1 MSRLNTVMRAVG
13 VAALLAAGAAA
24 GQDAATTLDAL
35 LEQVRKAATEEARIN
50 KDRENEFLAQRNQ
63 QQQLLAQARAEL
75 RAEENR
81 SDQLKANFDDNEKQL
96 AELETVRQERA
107 GNLGE
112 MFGVVRQMA
121 GDLRGKLENSM
132 TSAQYPGR
140 GQFLKAMAESKALPN
155 IKRLTELWYEFQREL
170 TEQGKIETFQ
180 TDVLNPE
187 GEVEADQTVTRIGS
201 FVATRNGKF
210 LVWSPPSS
218 EIPDGVMKELKR
230 QPANRWTSL
239 VEDYESLAPGTT
251 GPMAMDFTSGVILA
265 TVTQEKTIQ
274 ERIQQGGTVGYVII
288 AIGIMGL
295 LLAAYRGI
303 LLWLRG
309 AAINKQLKRE
319 EADKGNALGRIMSVY
334 QENPDTDIE
343 TLELK
348 LDDAILRETGQ
359 LETGLSFI
367 KVLYVVAPLLGLLGT
382 VVGMIATFQQIT
394 LFGTGDPKA
403 MAGGISQALM
413 TTVLGLCVAIPLT
426 LIHSLLASR
435 SRTLIHVLEEQS
447 AGIIARMAEKRD

>member
-1 MSRLNTVMRAVG
+1 
-13 VAALLAAGAAA
+13 
-24 GQDAATTLDAL
+24 
-35 LEQVRKAATEEARIN
+35 
-50 KDRENEFLAQRNQ
+50 
-63 QQQLLAQARAEL
+63 
-75 RAEENR
+75 
-81 SDQLKANFDDNEKQL
+81 
-96 AELETVRQERA
+96 
-107 GNLGE
+107 
-112 MFGVVRQMA
+112 
-121 GDLRGKLENSM
+121 
-132 TSAQYPGR
+132 
-140 GQFLKAMAESKALPN
+140 
-155 IKRLTELWYEFQREL
+155 
-170 TEQGKIETFQ
+170 
-180 TDVLNPE
+180 
-187 GEVEADQTVTRIGS
+187 
-201 FVATRNGKF
+201 
-210 LVWSPPSS
+210 
-218 EIPDGVMKELKR
+218 MKELKR
-230 QPANRWTSL
+230 QPASRWTSL
-239 VEDYESLAPGTT
+239 VEDYESLSPGTA